1 MKHGS
6 ECEDHAFISHLSP
19 PSPVC
24 RAFIYRRQVN
34 LTCVCK
40 SSCLELFSRVATQ
53 KYLNFNK
60 MEVHFLVTKPHFS
73 AQCHMVVSADFNL
86 FPCHRES

>member
-1 MKHGS
+1 MAVSVKTMLS
-6 ECEDHAFISHLSP
+6 SHIFLHHLLCAG
-19 PSPVC
+19 PSYTADKCV
-24 RAFIYRRQVN
+24 R
-34 LTCVCK
+34 VCK

-60 MEVHFLVTKPHFS
+60 TEVHFLVTKPHFS
-73 AQCHMVVSADFNL
+73 AQCHVVVSADFNL